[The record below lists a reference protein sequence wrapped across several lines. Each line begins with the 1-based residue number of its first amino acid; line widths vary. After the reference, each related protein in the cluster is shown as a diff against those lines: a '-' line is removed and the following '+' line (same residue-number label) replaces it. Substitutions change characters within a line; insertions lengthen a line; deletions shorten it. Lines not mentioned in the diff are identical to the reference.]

1 MWSKNT
7 ENIVSTKF
15 SETMLCKH
23 KYITHSNGVITLNY
37 TIKCTKKVKYHD
49 TKRKSN
55 ATIKND
61 FAIFTQHEYLQY
73 I

>member
-1 MWSKNT
+1 MWSKNI
-7 ENIVSTKF
+7 EKIVAQNFVRPCCANITN
-15 SETMLCKH
+15 
-23 KYITHSNGVITLNY
+23 SNEVITLNY

-55 ATIKND
+55 ATILND
-61 FAIFTQHEYLQY
+61 FVIFSQHEYLQY